1 MYVCMKTINHIKKV
15 AESFVSDACN
25 YLHIDSSSIR
35 IIFTPFIEPYR
46 GIPQYAT
53 VLSDDTIVL
62 SESFLVRCAQ
72 EGCTPLRSEMYARTR
87 FIAKRRERGP
97 AYQWIPEGINDALAY
112 STAIEL
118 LKGLQICC
126 PPMIEPS
133 LFFAPALKILSEEFL
148 LDGTMFK
155 MPTAP
160 YNGACFYKV
169 KLNVKSSIRL
179 LQLYNKRSNYV
190 SQSPNT
196 GELGSLENPFDN
208 VNEAVDYLQK
218 IEKQAYEKDSV
229 LNSLANMDYYYDLSQ
244 NSFRISWASPYVAI
258 RRNSYLRKSFI
269 MSQMA
274 PLDLN
279 KPEDFFFSLKPN
291 LYKHKFLYR
300 GQSDY
305 YEGKPCVPN
314 LFRDKEHNDKRY
326 YLDFLIFSQEMELL
340 IKSHPIVQLL
350 ENGIELLYDMF
361 RIRMHYPGLAQHYY
375 NKSQYLDL
383 TSDINVMKFFATTDY
398 DRTTD
403 KYYPVTNTNKVGVI
417 YYYELKYPEAFQQHH
432 GYALKTIGKQVFLR
446 SGAQCGFLLEMEKDV
461 DFKTLP
467 EVRAVYFK
475 HNPELSAEIFK
486 NSHYGDDFF
495 PEDMLQHAWH
505 NRLKERY
512 EKRIVSRKAVE
523 LNVSRNDGESIE
535 SITSKLNDLGIKV
548 DDFIPEFS
556 QEEFTQFYSNIDKW
570 WLDFCNDIHFSD
582 AEDELYRQAMR
593 EVINKDCY
601 KWAFYPQLGT
611 NMCG

>member
-1 MYVCMKTINHIKKV
+1 MKTIDHIRKV
-15 AESFVSDACN
+15 AESFVCDACN
-25 YLHIDSSSIR
+25 FLHLDSSSIR
-35 IIFTPFIEPYR
+35 VIFTPFIEPVCN
-46 GIPQYAT
+46 IPQYAS
-53 VLSDDTIVL
+53 VLPDDTIVV
-62 SESFLVRCAQ
+62 SDEFLKECAQ
-72 EGCTPLRSEMYARTR
+72 HGCTPLRLEMYARTR
-87 FIAKRRERGP
+87 YVAKRRKYGMG
-97 AYQWIPEGINDALAY
+97 YQWIPEGSNDAFAY
-112 STAIEL
+112 SIALML
-118 LKGLQICC
+118 LKGLQIYC
-126 PPMIEPS
+126 PPMIEAS
-133 LFFAPALKILSEEFL
+133 LFFAPALRILSEEFM
-148 LDGTMFK
+148 LDGTILK
-155 MPTAP
+155 MPTEP
-160 YNGACFYKV
+160 INGAYYYKV
-169 KLNVKSSIRL
+169 KLNEKSSIQM
-179 LQLYNKRSNYV
+179 LQLYNKRINYV
-190 SQSPNT
+190 SQSPNA
-196 GELGSLENPFDN
+196 GELGSLENPFEN
-208 VNEAVDYLQK
+208 VNEAISYLQTT
-218 IEKQAYEKDSV
+218 EKLAYEKDSV
-229 LNSLANMDYYYDLSQ
+229 LNSLANMNYYYDLTQ

-258 RRNSYLRKSFI
+258 RKNSYPSTSFL

-274 PLDLN
+274 PLDPN
-279 KPEDFFFSLKPN
+279 KPEEFYFSLKPN

-314 LFRDKEHNDKRY
+314 LFRDKEHNDKGY

-350 ENGIELLYDMF
+350 ENGIEMLHDIF

-398 DRTTD
+398 DHVTD
-403 KYYPVTNTNKVGVI
+403 KYYPVTDTNKVGVI
-417 YYYELKYPEAFQQHH
+417 YYYELKYPEAFQQHR

-446 SGAQCGFLLEMEKDV
+446 SGAQCGFLLEMEKGV

-475 HNPELSAEIFK
+475 HNPELSAEIYK
-486 NSHYGDDFF
+486 NSNSGNDYF
-495 PEDMLQHAWH
+495 PEDILQEAWH

-512 EKRIVSRKAVE
+512 ENKVVSRKAVE

-556 QEEFTQFYSNIDKW
+556 KEELTQFYNNIETW
-570 WLDFCNDIHFSD
+570 WINFCNDIHFSD

-593 EVINKDCY
+593 EIINQNKY
-601 KWAFYPQLGT
+601 KWAFQPQFK
-611 NMCG
+611 